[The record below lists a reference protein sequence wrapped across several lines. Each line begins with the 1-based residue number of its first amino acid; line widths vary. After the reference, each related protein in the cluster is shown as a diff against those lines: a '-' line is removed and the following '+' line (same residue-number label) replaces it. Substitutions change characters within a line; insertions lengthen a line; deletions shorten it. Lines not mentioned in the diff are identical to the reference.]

1 MDSRLIYKA
10 SRHLQP
16 LWKNEGMDDGWMY
29 FGDDKK
35 INGELIIAEINSHLT
50 TSELLLV
57 LDRTSSKKIARESA
71 FESIK
76 EHLLLRDFSLWD
88 IDFKHVVEFNRIGVF
103 RKGTIVSAI

>member
-1 MDSRLIYKA
+1 M
-10 SRHLQP
+10 QP